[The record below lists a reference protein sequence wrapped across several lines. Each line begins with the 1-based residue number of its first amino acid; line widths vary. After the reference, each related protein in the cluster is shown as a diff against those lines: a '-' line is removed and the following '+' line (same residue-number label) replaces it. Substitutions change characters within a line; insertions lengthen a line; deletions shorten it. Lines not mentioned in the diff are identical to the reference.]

1 MTQVPLYKSTAT
13 VLGVPSLLT
22 ARHPRTT
29 PDRLDQL
36 CSSCSSAPAQSRAWL
51 VGAPRARAGCTAT
64 ADGGNAWAMR
74 RWALTFRAA
83 KARAHHHRTA
93 GRGRG
98 SRLSA
103 AGSRG
108 PAKESRTGGG
118 IRSRGLMLRGCA
130 APDTGGWGSCRVA
143 AAAACRPA
151 RACSSWSWS
160 LPSRLFP
167 PAHSHPAVVYGGVQI

>member
-1 MTQVPLYKSTAT
+1 MQRNYFFGT
-13 VLGVPSLLT
+13 PSYI
-22 ARHPRTT
+22 RRE
-29 PDRLDQL
+29 Q
-36 CSSCSSAPAQSRAWL
+36 AWMQD
-51 VGAPRARAGCTAT
+51 ARAGCTAT

-167 PAHSHPAVVYGGVQI
+167 PAHSHPAVVYGVQI